1 MPGGGPSS
9 GISASLTKGIFDE
22 RLLDFEVLS
31 VKALLAGFRTCGPWP
46 ENMPP
51 SDWWADLGL
60 PATGST
66 EPAGNSG
73 GELAA
78 VAREFPVR
86 AVGAPRMS

>member
-9 GISASLTKGIFDE
+9 GISASLITGIFDE
-22 RLLDFEVLS
+22 RLLDFDVLS

-46 ENMPP
+46 ESMPQ

-60 PATGST
+60 PATGSA

-78 VAREFPVR
+78 AAREFPVP
-86 AVGAPRMS
+86 AVDARE